1 MLRPSRLRPASAA
14 IVMALGIFA
23 LAAARRLPLSGAA
36 LSRSLA
42 IALLILWA
50 IIAFEH
56 LWAWLAGGLHRLI
69 HDPRRAFVSGTWVA
83 ATAVTGE
90 LLARTFPQQLAAPLA
105 LGVVAILLWIVH
117 FRLSFAGLRAIAGPA
132 CMSASGTVLLPTVA
146 MQSLVLLGQAIAGAS
161 VPAWLDVGLIAA
173 GYVYYA
179 AGLVLVVRRYALQRG
194 WHLAGDWDDANCI
207 LHGALSISGLAGV
220 ATGALSP
227 PALWVSWLG
236 AAALFVIV
244 EGVEFARMA
253 QRLRHFGLRYGV
265 LTYYAPQWTRNF
277 TVGMFYAFSVAV
289 HGDRVA
295 SSVPAVPGLLPVLEA
310 IVGYGQYVVLLLLVI
325 ETGLLA
331 AHFLARWVHSR

>member
-1 MLRPSRLRPASAA
+1 MMRPSRLRPASAA

-23 LAAARRLPLSGAA
+23 LAAARRLPVSGAA
-36 LSRSLA
+36 LSRNLA

-50 IIAFEH
+50 IIALEH
-56 LWAWLAGGLHRLI
+56 LWAWLAGGLHRLV
-69 HDPRRAFVSGTWVA
+69 HDPKLAFVSGTWVA

-90 LLARTFPQQLAAPLA
+90 LLARTFPQQLVAPLT

-117 FRLSFAGLRAIAGPA
+117 LRLSYTGLRAIAGPA
-132 CMSASGTVLLPTVA
+132 CMSASGAVLLPTVA
-146 MQSLVLLGQAIAGAS
+146 TQSLVLLGQAIAGAD
-161 VPAWLDVGLIAA
+161 VPAWLNAGLITA

-207 LHGALSISGLAGV
+207 LHGALSISGLAAI

-227 PALWVSWLG
+227 PALWASWLG

-244 EGVEFARMA
+244 ESMEFARMA

-265 LTYYAPQWTRNF
+265 LTYYAPQWARNF

-289 HGDRVA
+289 YGDRAA
-295 SSVPAVPGLLPVLEA
+295 SSVPAVPGLAPVLDA
-310 IVGYGQYVVLLLLVI
+310 IVGYGQYIVLLLLVV